1 MALSNIRDTKGFCPP
16 KVRQFLLDLLRF
28 NDNTG
33 NCFSDNYYVSTLI
46 SALGH
51 ALVPD
56 PPVSTE
62 MDDDDEEEFELM
74 DEVEGA
80 DILTQAVREIDRYR
94 TLDYLIP
101 TYHNTITV
109 SCLQE
114 TMRLMVAGI
123 IPRDLKPFMMHTRYG
138 NFVDVRLAAFDA
150 LLLLGV
156 LDNYKASEYMCNVIE
171 QDPSPFVRY
180 HLTQAL
186 AKTLGVLMAREE
198 LNGNRDQDGLLE
210 EEVRVSAFDAAAQE
224 SKRQEQMVIERVRK
238 TYGQQPVLRKE
249 IWRILTLY
257 PYLEHRVLKYL
268 LLFCYF
274 LYPPGPNMLLK
285 SPDIFPPMADIDM
298 KNASPEPE
306 PMLERVI
313 FNQPVQPAPVSLT
326 SSKPS
331 LVSSSL
337 SMGQGI
343 TESVPIPAMAPA
355 LIAAVASSPMMQQT
369 QEQVQAPLPAPIQAP
384 VPASTPA
391 PAPAALVPP
400 KVPKAKPETPK
411 PPKPPKVK
419 APTDKRKLLRIVF
432 VCL

>member
-56 PPVSTE
+56 PPVSAE
-62 MDDDDEEEFELM
+62 MDDDDEEEEFELM

-138 NFVDVRLAAFDA
+138 NFVEVRLAAFDA

-156 LDNYKASEYMCNVIE
+156 LDNYKASEYLCNVIE

-224 SKRQEQMVIERVRK
+224 SKRQEQMVIEKVRK
-238 TYGQQPVLRKE
+238 TYGHQPVLRKE
-249 IWRILTLY
+249 IWRILTHY

-285 SPDIFPPMADIDM
+285 SPEIFIPMADVDM
-298 KNASPEPE
+298 RDASAEPERAPKPEP
-306 PMLERVI
+306 VI
-313 FNQPVQPAPVSLT
+313 FQTLPVAPVGLT
-326 SSKPS
+326 SSMPS

-355 LIAAVASSPMMQQT
+355 LIAAVASSPMMQQS
-369 QEQVQAPLPAPIQAP
+369 QEQVQAPLSAP
-384 VPASTPA
+384 TPA
-391 PAPAALVPP
+391 PAPAPVPTPAPIPP
-400 KVPKAKPETPK
+400 KVVKAKPEAPK
-411 PPKPPKVK
+411 PPKPPKAK
-419 APTDKRKLLRIVF
+419 APAEKRKLPRDLLCI
-432 VCL
+432 L